1 MDILS
6 SLNTNGTGIDITQL
20 SNDLANAEVQPR
32 KALVSDRIDEAELS
46 LTGFER
52 MRGQLEILQES
63 MDIAS
68 TMSTVTAQ
76 SSSSAINVEMTN
88 AAQAASVATDIE
100 VLSLAQSQ
108 VLEFTG
114 FDTDEALVGAGSITV
129 DFGEWAGD
137 PAEFTVN
144 SNRSAQTINTTDTTT
159 LADLATSLNALEG
172 VNARV
177 VNVGDGTFSLG
188 IVSETGAENAIR
200 LAVTPPT
207 ASETTGDALDV
218 VDGGTDPAP
227 APTTALQQ
235 FDISSDPSTAMI
247 RNSGD
252 AQMLVD
258 GINVGRS
265 SNEISDLVSGIT
277 LTLTAATTGPVS
289 ITSESD
295 PEFAREIME
304 SLLADINATTNLM
317 KELTNRGF
325 GGGEAGELSGDPVA
339 QRIEREMTKML
350 TNGYSGFGES
360 DLYLSDFGVRTERDG
375 TLSLDTAKFD
385 RMMKENPSLFESVLQ
400 DGLRSTEPGV
410 TVDGLPAADATP
422 GSYTF
427 QRDAE
432 TGDATLNGDAVFGL
446 TNEDGSKTYFA
457 LSGPLKGATFTV
469 AQDVNDFEFTYG
481 KSPVSLIRDKMDEYL
496 QLGGAIS
503 DREATLNQTVSAE
516 NEELDALDE
525 RLETLIDR
533 YLEQF
538 TYMETIVTQ
547 LNNTGDYLT
556 NLIDS
561 WNADN

>member
-20 SNDLANAEVQPR
+20 SNDLAKAEVEPR
-32 KALVSDRIDEAELS
+32 KALVSDRIDEAEVSLS
-46 LTGFER
+46 GFER

-63 MDIAS
+63 MGIAS

-76 SSSSAINVEMTN
+76 SSSSAISVEMTN
-88 AAQAASVATDIE
+88 AAQAASIATDIE
-100 VLSLAQSQ
+100 VVSLAQSQ

-114 FDTDEALVGAGSITV
+114 FDSDEALVGAGSMTL

-200 LAVTPPT
+200 MTVTPPT

-227 APTTALQQ
+227 ASTTALQQ

-258 GINVGRS
+258 GINVRRS
-265 SNEISDLVSGIT
+265 SNDISDLVSGVT

-289 ITSESD
+289 ITAESD
-295 PEFAREIME
+295 PEYAREIME
-304 SLLADINATTNLM
+304 SLLADINTSTNLL

-325 GGGEAGELSGDPVA
+325 GGSEAGELSGDPVA
-339 QRIEREMTKML
+339 QRIQREMTKMI
-350 TNGYSGFGES
+350 TNGYSGFGEGE
-360 DLYLSDFGVRTERDG
+360 LYLSDFGVRTERDG

-422 GSYTF
+422 GNYTF
-427 QRDAE
+427 QRDPD

-481 KSPVSLIRDKMDEYL
+481 KSPVSQIRDKMDEYL

-516 NEELDALDE
+516 NEELDRLDE

>member
-20 SNDLANAEVQPR
+20 SNDLAKAEVEPR
-32 KALVSDRIDEAELS
+32 KALVSDRIDEAEVSLS
-46 LTGFER
+46 GFER

-63 MDIAS
+63 MGIAS

-76 SSSSAINVEMTN
+76 SSSSAISVEMTN
-88 AAQAASVATDIE
+88 AAQAASIATDIE
-100 VLSLAQSQ
+100 VVSLAQSQ

-114 FDTDEALVGAGSITV
+114 FDSDEALVGAGSMTL

-200 LAVTPPT
+200 MTVTPPT
-207 ASETTGDALDV
+207 ASETTGDPLDV

-227 APTTALQQ
+227 ASTTALQQ

-258 GINVGRS
+258 GINVRRS
-265 SNEISDLVSGIT
+265 SNDISDLVSGVT

-289 ITSESD
+289 ITAESD
-295 PEFAREIME
+295 PEYAREIME
-304 SLLADINATTNLM
+304 SLLADINTSTNLL

-325 GGGEAGELSGDPVA
+325 GGSEAGELSGDPVA
-339 QRIEREMTKML
+339 QRIQREMTKMI
-350 TNGYSGFGES
+350 TNGYSGFGEGE
-360 DLYLSDFGVRTERDG
+360 LYLSDFGVRTERDG

-422 GSYTF
+422 GNYTF
-427 QRDAE
+427 QRDPD

-481 KSPVSLIRDKMDEYL
+481 KSPVSQIRDKMDEYL

-516 NEELDALDE
+516 NEELDRLDE